1 MMPRWKVV
9 VLLTVVWLLLWGS
22 VTPTLV
28 VGGLMASVLVL
39 LLFPFPPAPY
49 SWTLRPWP
57 AAVLVGRFA
66 WDLVRASVDVAWI
79 ALRPAAPPPSAVVRV
94 PLHTGSDLLLT
105 ATAELVSLVPGS
117 IMIELDPRDPA
128 LYLHV
133 LDAATPEKIEDA
145 CHRVH
150 RQERR
155 VVEAF
160 APRAE
165 RDDYRRLL
173 AERDDQESASEGAA

>member
-9 VLLTVVWLLLWGS
+9 LLLTVVWLLLWGA

-28 VGGLMASVLVL
+28 VGGLLASVAVL

-49 SWTLRPWP
+49 GWTLRPWP
-57 AAVLVGRFA
+57 AAVLLGRFA
-66 WDLVRASVDVAWI
+66 WDLVRASADVAWI
-79 ALRPAAPPPSAVVRV
+79 ALRPAAPPLSAVVRV
-94 PLHTGSDLLLT
+94 PLHTRSDLLLT

-117 IMIELDPRDPA
+117 IMIELDPREPV
-128 LYLHV
+128 LFLHV

-145 CHRVH
+145 CRRVH
-150 RQERR
+150 LQERR

-165 RDDYRRLL
+165 RDEYRRLV
-173 AERDDQESASEGAA
+173 AGSDQTSASEGAA